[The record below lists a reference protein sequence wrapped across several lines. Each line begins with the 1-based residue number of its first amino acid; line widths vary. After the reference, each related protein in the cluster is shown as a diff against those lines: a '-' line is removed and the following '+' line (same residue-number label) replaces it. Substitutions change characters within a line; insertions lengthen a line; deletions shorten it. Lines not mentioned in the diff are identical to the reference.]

1 MSCSHRSYLPKIFR
15 TGHNF
20 WRDS

>member
-1 MSCSHRSYLPKIFR
+1 MSCSHRSYLPTIFR

-20 WRDS
+20 SGDS